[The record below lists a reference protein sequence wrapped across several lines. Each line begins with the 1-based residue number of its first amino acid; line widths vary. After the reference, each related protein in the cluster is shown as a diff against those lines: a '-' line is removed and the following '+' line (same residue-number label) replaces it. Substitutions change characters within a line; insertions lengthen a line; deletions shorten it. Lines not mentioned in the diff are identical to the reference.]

1 MSFFTQPEKQPRGIL
16 RAFIC
21 SSNDE
26 SCMLIYKHNTEAY
39 ERLLR
44 DKNITEE
51 QYRKQYNPH
60 YLIGDKIYK
69 GEISIESK
77 EYLEDKER
85 RIANFKKYGKFE
97 NNN

>member
-1 MSFFTQPEKQPRGIL
+1 MSFIKQSEEKPRGIL

-26 SCMLIYKHNTEAY
+26 NCMRIYEHNTEIY
-39 ERLLR
+39 SHLLR
-44 DKNITEE
+44 DKVITEE

-60 YLIGDKIYK
+60 YLIGDKIYN
-69 GEISIESK
+69 GEITIESK

-85 RIANFKKYGKFE
+85 RIYNLKKYGKFE
-97 NNN
+97 NDN